1 MCLNIVILYKGFEK
15 SHQNMKYLKINYKI
29 RKKKKRERPRANIDK
44 IEKSEQEEGAYS
56 DKQGIIVL
64 KLCHALDSEL
74 PGKQSKKKSYSVI
87 SQRKS

>member
-1 MCLNIVILYKGFEK
+1 MCLNIVVLYKGFEK
-15 SHQNMKYLKINYKI
+15 SHQNMKYLKINYKTG
-29 RKKKKRERPRANIDK
+29 KKKKERPRANIDK
-44 IEKSEQEEGAYS
+44 IEKSEQEERACS

-64 KLCHALDSEL
+64 KLYHALDSEL